1 MGDYSAAT
9 QASYLVLIIKCE
21 QVMDS
26 CHPQIY
32 EIDEVAGV
40 SVNLEVQVFRL
51 PTILKIPC
59 WLLLATAVILDI
71 GFGDDRWLSL
81 V

>member
-1 MGDYSAAT
+1 MRYYSAAT

-32 EIDEVAGV
+32 EIDEVAAV
-40 SVNLEVQVFRL
+40 SVNWDVQVFRL
-51 PTILKIPC
+51 HY
-59 WLLLATAVILDI
+59 
-71 GFGDDRWLSL
+71 
-81 V
+81 

>member
-1 MGDYSAAT
+1 VGYYSAAT
-9 QASYLVLIIKCE
+9 PASYLVLIIKCE

-40 SVNLEVQVFRL
+40 WVNLEVHLFRL
-51 PTILKIPC
+51 HY
-59 WLLLATAVILDI
+59 
-71 GFGDDRWLSL
+71 
-81 V
+81 